1 MNLDILTQ
9 QTYLYMKNLISK
21 SIIIISLVSVNLYGQ
36 FYPGAKQISLSHSDV
51 ALANDVFALFSNPAG
66 LSQINWREVGIYYS
80 PAPFGLSELANG
92 YAAYLEPFEF
102 GSVAIGGMSY
112 GYELYREAKVTA
124 GYSFNYNNIFFIGLS
139 ANYHSFSIQDYGS
152 TGVLYFNLGGL
163 AYITNDLRWG
173 FAVHNLNRASLADA
187 DDQIPM
193 IFNTGFSYN
202 VINSLSFNLALEKD
216 IRYNPSIKV
225 GIDYDIIE
233 YLSLRLGTANEPA
246 KFSFGIGINYS
257 MFNLDYAL
265 FTHPDLG
272 LTHQAGII
280 LSFGKTGSR
289 YQSVRENLGKKD

>member
-9 QTYLYMKNLISK
+9 QTYLYMKNLIFN
-21 SIIIISLVSVNLYGQ
+21 SIIIICLVSINVYGQ

-51 ALANDVFALFSNPAG
+51 ALANDVFSLFTNPAG

-112 GYELYREAKVTA
+112 GYELYREAKVSV
-124 GYSFNYNNIFFIGLS
+124 GYSYNYNNVFFIGLS
-139 ANYHSFSIQDYGS
+139 FNYHSFSIQNYGS
-152 TGVLYFNLGGL
+152 TGAVYFNLGGL

-173 FAVHNLNRASLADA
+173 FAVDNLNRASLADA

-216 IRYNPSIKV
+216 IRYNPSVKV

-233 YLSLRLGTANEPA
+233 YLSLRIGTANEPA

-265 FTHPDLG
+265 FSHPDLG

-280 LSFGKTGSR
+280 LSFGKNGSR
-289 YQSVRENLGKKD
+289 YQSVRENLGIKD

>member
-21 SIIIISLVSVNLYGQ
+21 SIIIISFVSVNLYGQ

-173 FAVHNLNRASLADA
+173 FAVDNLNRASLADA

>member
-1 MNLDILTQ
+1 
-9 QTYLYMKNLISK
+9 MKNLISK
-21 SIIIISLVSVNLYGQ
+21 SIIIISFVSVNLYGQ

-173 FAVHNLNRASLADA
+173 FAVDNLNRASLADA

>member
-173 FAVHNLNRASLADA
+173 FAVDNLNRASLADA